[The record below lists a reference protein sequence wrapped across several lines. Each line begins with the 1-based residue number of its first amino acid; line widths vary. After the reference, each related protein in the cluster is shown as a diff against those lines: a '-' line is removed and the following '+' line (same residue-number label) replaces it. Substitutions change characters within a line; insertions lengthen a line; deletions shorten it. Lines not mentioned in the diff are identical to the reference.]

1 MCKSHGSVEKIDRAG
16 EWRCGDKR
24 RAGKEAEIEMPEWAR
39 ACHISNRQHEA
50 CA

>member
-1 MCKSHGSVEKIDRAG
+1 MCKSHGSVEKMRG
-16 EWRCGDKR
+16 NGDKR

-39 ACHISNRQHEA
+39 ACHISTRQHEA

>member
-1 MCKSHGSVEKIDRAG
+1 MRKSHGSVERIDRAG
-16 EWRCGDKR
+16 SGDKR

-39 ACHISNRQHEA
+39 ACHISTRQHEA